1 MSIKKIILL
10 TILTGILTLLS
21 FFSYTFFKVERNNYI
36 HSLSYIS
43 GESIAASNIYFFR
56 RINVEFEKF
65 FDFEKINEDILKD
78 YWDQKICQGIFSD
91 KIFKIP
97 MTVVPFKTAG
107 YTKVTFEITSDKL
120 EIGNNCIKDIHEY
133 VLMENNKAENLLN
146 DLLEYGIESNNPDG
160 SINYELREKLN
171 KASSEILFFKK
182 VNESFYKTE
191 PKKRAILLNLFIIS
205 LIISISIVYL
215 RKIKE
220 FLKKLSLELKK

>member
-1 MSIKKIILL
+1 MSIKKLILL
-10 TILTGILTLLS
+10 IFLSGILTLLS
-21 FFSYTFFKVERNNYI
+21 FFSYNFFKVERNNYI
-36 HSLSYIS
+36 HSASYIS
-43 GESIAASNIYFFR
+43 GESIAASNIYFFE
-56 RINVEFEKF
+56 RINVAFEIF

-107 YTKVTFEITSDKL
+107 YTKVTFEITSDDL
-120 EIGNNCIKDIHEY
+120 EIGNNCIKDIHSY
-133 VLMENNKAENLLN
+133 VLMENSRAENLLN
-146 DLLEYGIESNNPDG
+146 DLLEYGIETINTDG
-160 SINYELREKLN
+160 SINYELQEKIN
-171 KASSEILFFKK
+171 KASSEILFFQK
-182 VNESFYKTE
+182 VNESYYKTK
-191 PKKRAILLNLFIIS
+191 PANRSVLLNLFIIS

>member
-97 MTVVPFKTAG
+97 MTVVPFKTA
-107 YTKVTFEITSDKL
+107 
-120 EIGNNCIKDIHEY
+120 
-133 VLMENNKAENLLN
+133 
-146 DLLEYGIESNNPDG
+146 
-160 SINYELREKLN
+160 
-171 KASSEILFFKK
+171 
-182 VNESFYKTE
+182 
-191 PKKRAILLNLFIIS
+191 
-205 LIISISIVYL
+205 
-215 RKIKE
+215 
-220 FLKKLSLELKK
+220 